1 MKMKT
6 LSFFLCLIVIHAVV
20 KGNSALYP
28 SASPPHTSYLLLS
41 RLSRGT
47 GRVFSKDHGIV
58 PTLSIC
64 LFKRPRVHRS
74 PVLYTKTL
82 LIASHVLP
90 PLGCVHLL
98 VSFHVRVYQHPR
110 LLADPSCL
118 FHRLDLPH
126 VKTTDQAHDQT

>member
-1 MKMKT
+1 MKIS
-6 LSFFLCLIVIHAVV
+6 LSLCFCLFLFLSI
-20 KGNSALYP
+20 S
-28 SASPPHTSYLLLS
+28 LLAIRSNPVPS

-110 LLADPSCL
+110 LLADPSCVL
-118 FHRLDLPH
+118 HRLDLPH